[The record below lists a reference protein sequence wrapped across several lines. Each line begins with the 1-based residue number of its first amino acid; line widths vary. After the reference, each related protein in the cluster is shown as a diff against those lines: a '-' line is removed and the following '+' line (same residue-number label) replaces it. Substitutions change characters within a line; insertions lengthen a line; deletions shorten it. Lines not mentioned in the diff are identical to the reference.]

1 MTEIAEMTTR
11 FGQPFLPPPAPRVEK
26 SMFLFSN
33 LKPGDTVSFCHD
45 GEYQGTKYGK
55 VVRTFWDEA
64 RKKITHEISMQR
76 CGKLIYWNDL
86 EPRSRDDRFI
96 KIKTCR
102 PLYDPKNQELLSRV
116 CLEADE
122 FVAPVLRFGPGDR
135 VIVFFQ
141 EGQYLARVLMTW
153 FVESDGGHWP
163 YQVQLEN
170 GEKIRGTS
178 FCCVT
183 EDHPSFITSF
193 EEWSSRSEEM
203 QKNLLD
209 EIENEERADSNLTS
223 KRSEKKRRKKNKKAA
238 KKGEAEPVIS
248 EMQSLEI
255 GEDDKDE
262 EKEEPTP
269 PPPTPPVEDKAA
281 GDDTCIICLENIKT
295 HASIPCGHFLLCG
308 NCVSKQVSTS
318 TRCPYCFEENVTWVH
333 IRF

>member
-1 MTEIAEMTTR
+1 MTEITEMTTR
-11 FGQPFLPPPAPRVEK
+11 FGQPFRPPPAPRVKK

-33 LKPGDTVSFCHD
+33 LKPGETVSFCHD
-45 GEYQGTKYGK
+45 GESQAKYGK
-55 VVRTFWDEA
+55 VVRTFWDET
-64 RKKITHEISMQR
+64 RKKITHEISMHK

-96 KIKTCR
+96 EIETCR
-102 PLYDPKNQELLSRV
+102 PLYDPNDDEALSRIL
-116 CLEADE
+116 LEEDL
-122 FVAPVLRFGPGDR
+122 FIAPLRFREGDR
-135 VIVFFQ
+135 VVVCFK
-141 EGQYLARVLMTW
+141 EGKYLARVLMTW
-153 FVESDGGHWP
+153 FEESDGVHWP

-170 GEKIRGTS
+170 GEKIRGTA

-193 EEWSSRSEEM
+193 EEWSSQSEEM
-203 QKNLLD
+203 QRNLLD
-209 EIENEERADSNLTS
+209 EIDNEERADSKRTS

-238 KKGEAEPVIS
+238 KKGEAAVIS

-255 GEDDKDE
+255 GEDDKDEEE

-308 NCVSKQVSTS
+308 NCVSKQILTS